1 MQMMQSG
8 GYAIIT
14 EFELMKKHNKNTNI
28 SEQMYEII
36 SQFYRI
42 LINREAFS
50 AARRNGDQVY
60 RIVLTRLRFG
70 SLGKFFK
77 DVNPA
82 LFSDR

>member
-1 MQMMQSG
+1 MQSG

-50 AARRNGDQVY
+50 AARRNG
-60 RIVLTRLRFG
+60 I
-70 SLGKFFK
+70 KCIE
-77 DVNPA
+77 
-82 LFSDR
+82 